1 MSAPC
6 AKSAALAQ
14 KRGKM
19 LKRKLGIIFGTM
31 VIFSVV
37 SYILIAAFGRKP
49 AVRGQE
55 ERTILT
61 SFYPVYIITQNLTKD
76 MEGVKVVNLTENQT
90 GCLHDYQLTTK
101 DMLLLETADLLVING
116 GEMELFIEQAVEKLT
131 GLTVIDSCDGISLL
145 TGAKHEHDHGDG
157 TGGRE
162 SEENDDH
169 SDDSGAGRE
178 SAENDN
184 HSGAAEESAVNGHVW
199 MDTARYLEQIHTVA
213 DGLCAAFPGQEAQ
226 IRENERSYREK
237 ITELAE
243 EYAAFKEQLSGLEV
257 VTFHDAFAY
266 LCDSLGIEVVHG
278 LDLDADSALSAGE
291 IAELTD
297 EIRLHGVR
305 YLFAEKGNGDI
316 AQQVA
321 KETGCDVLY
330 LDPVTSGS
338 SSLDAYLTAMCENL
352 EQLKNILRER
362 TPLQD
367 F

>member
-1 MSAPC
+1 
-6 AKSAALAQ
+6 
-14 KRGKM
+14 M

-55 ERTILT
+55 EKTILT

-131 GLTVIDSCDGISLL
+131 GLTVIDSCDGIRLL

-157 TGGRE
+157 AGGKE
-162 SEENDDH
+162 PEE
-169 SDDSGAGRE
+169 
-178 SAENDN
+178 DN
-184 HSGAAEESAVNGHVW
+184 HSGTAEESAVNGHVW
-199 MDTARYLEQIHTVA
+199 MDTARYLEQIRTVA
-213 DGLCAAFPGQEAQ
+213 DGLCAAFPGQEVQ

-243 EYAAFKEQLSGLEV
+243 EYAALKEQLSGLEV

-291 IAELTD
+291 LAELTD

-338 SSLDAYLTAMCENL
+338 SSPDAYLTAMRENL
-352 EQLKNILRER
+352 AQLKNILRER